1 MFEDTTVEGIKQ
13 RILSRL
19 KTNLQTREGSFVN
32 DVISAIAVELHDCYH
47 QWDSMEPRF
56 YVGDDS
62 GPYIDKQAATVGVYR
77 KPGTVASCSI
87 TFSGSDGAR
96 VPAGTPFYTESGL
109 TFILQEDAVLSG
121 GTASGT
127 LVASGTGDAYNIG
140 EGEITSTLRNY
151 SGISGYA
158 NAEASGGTDQETDEA
173 LVTRYYERM
182 RRSPTSG
189 NPYHYQDWAT
199 SVAGVGAARVI
210 AKWNGAGTVKVVL
223 AGPDMEPVGSSIV
236 SSCADYIETQRPVGA
251 AVTVVSAAAKNVTVS
266 ASVQVDSTTTVTDVK
281 KALSA
286 SVSAYLRELTVSAF
300 RKNIDLQPE
309 TMESGTYTVLYN
321 RITYL
326 MLSIPGV
333 VDYTSLTINGGT
345 ENVVVGA
352 AEVPVLAEVSVT

>member
-13 RILSRL
+13 RILGRL
-19 KTNLQTREGSFVN
+19 KTQLQTREGSFVN
-32 DVISAIAVELHDCYH
+32 DVISAVSVELHDCYH

-56 YVGDDS
+56 YVGEDS
-62 GPYIDKQAATVGVYR
+62 GPYIDKQAATVGIYR

-109 TFILQEDAVLSG
+109 TFTLQEDAVVSDG
-121 GTASGT
+121 IASGT
-127 LVASGTGDAYNIG
+127 LVASVPGDVYNIG
-140 EGEITSTLRNY
+140 KGEITSTLRNY
-151 SGISGYA
+151 SGITGYS
-158 NAEASGGTDQETDEA
+158 NAAASGGTDQETDEA
-173 LVTRYYERM
+173 LVARYYERM

-189 NPYHYQDWAT
+189 NPYHYQEWAT
-199 SVAGVGAARVI
+199 GVDGVGAARVI
-210 AKWNGAGTVKVVL
+210 SKWNGAGTVKVVL
-223 AGPDMEPVGSSIV
+223 AGPDMEPVDSSIV

-286 SVSAYLRELTVSAF
+286 SVSSYLRELTVSAF
-300 RKNIDLQPE
+300 RKNIDLQLE